1 MSVSVCH
8 FCVTSVSLCLQLAEV
23 YDSVETD
30 LTLLGV
36 TAIEDTLQPEVKET
50 LVALRKAGIKV
61 GGVITG
67 DMFQMWTLIDTS
79 DLCHRLQVFTIVPCL
94 LSMSIDTGD
103 LCHACGC

>member
-1 MSVSVCH
+1 M
-8 FCVTSVSLCLQLAEV
+8 SLCLQLAEV

-61 GGVITG
+61 GGVIAG
-67 DMFQMWTLIDTS
+67 VSGVDIDTMTRVT
-79 DLCHRLQVFTIVPCL
+79 DT
-94 LSMSIDTGD
+94 SIYN
-103 LCHACGC
+103 CAMPFKCGC